1 VRRIDT
7 ATIAVLAKA
16 LQTTSVDLLEEVT
29 G

>member
-7 ATIAVLAKA
+7 ATITVLAKA
-16 LQTTSVDLLEEVT
+16 LQITSVDLLEEVT